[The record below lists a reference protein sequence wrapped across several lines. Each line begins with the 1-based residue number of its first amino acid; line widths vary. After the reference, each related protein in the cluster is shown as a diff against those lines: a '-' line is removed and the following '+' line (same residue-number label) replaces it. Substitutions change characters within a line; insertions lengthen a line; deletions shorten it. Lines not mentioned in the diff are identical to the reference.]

1 MAALLAA
8 APVTGLVMS
17 TESLP
22 PAHAHS
28 EARHS
33 ALSLFHPIVT
43 AAFPG
48 DAQRL
53 RRRRGAVAL
62 RDQRPQQAQLL
73 PLRGRLAAAGPAVQR
88 PGRELVV
95 PRAFRRLARRSAGI
109 GGGDSLRR
117 QPLRG
122 EPRGLSLA
130 DPRPGARAGRLAVV
144 DVAQLL

>member
-17 TESLP
+17 TASLP

-73 PLRGRLAAAGPAVQR
+73 PLRGRLFGAAAAGPCSPA
-88 PGRELVV
+88 PGAAL
-95 PRAFRRLARRSAGI
+95 
-109 GGGDSLRR
+109 
-117 QPLRG
+117 
-122 EPRGLSLA
+122 
-130 DPRPGARAGRLAVV
+130 RPGARRSGPGPGTPPPPAPPAPSPAAARAS
-144 DVAQLL
+144 AAAIPC

>member
-73 PLRGRLAAAGPAVQR
+73 PLRGRLAAAEPAGQR

-95 PRAFRRLARRSAGI
+95 SRALRRPAPPRAGI
-109 GGGDSLRR
+109 GGGGFPRR
-117 QPLRG
+117 P
-122 EPRGLSLA
+122 P
-130 DPRPGARAGRLAVV
+130 P
-144 DVAQLL
+144 